1 MKRILVVVDMQTDF
15 VDGAL
20 GTPEAVA
27 ILDSVAAKIKAYAA
41 DPDGLIFVTY
51 DTHTEDYMNTSE
63 GKHLPVPHCIKG
75 TKGWELHPAVASA
88 LDGISYT
95 AVEKPTFGSVE
106 LPVLVKK
113 AVGEDDFTVELIGL
127 CTDICVVSNT
137 LLLKATYPE
146 SLISVDAA
154 CCAGVT
160 PATHE
165 AALTTMGMCQIH
177 ILNQEK
183 I

>member
-1 MKRILVVVDMQTDF
+1 MKHILIVVDMQTDF

-27 ILDSVAAKIKAYAA
+27 ILDNVTAKIKAYAH
-41 DPDGLIFVTY
+41 DPDGVIFVTY
-51 DTHTEDYMNTSE
+51 DTHAEDYMTTSE

-75 TKGWELHPAVASA
+75 TAGWALHPAVAAA
-88 LDGISYT
+88 LEGVTYT

-106 LPVLVKK
+106 LPTLVGQ
-113 AVGEDDFTVELIGL
+113 AAAGDFSVELIGL

-137 LLLKATYPE
+137 LLLKAHYPE
-146 SLISVDAA
+146 VSISVDAS

-160 PATHE
+160 PDTHK
-165 AALTTMGMCQIH
+165 AALTTMGMCQIEVK
-177 ILNQEK
+177 NG
-183 I
+183 